1 MEMAAGRNF
10 SDDNPADARRS
21 VIVNQAFVKE
31 YGWTDAIGKKLP
43 GKNFLDH
50 EIVGVVKDFNYTS
63 LYTKVPSLVMV
74 QTPAIML
81 AGSENI
87 NIGSSPAPKLF
98 LRLDAGSTAVALKHI
113 QEVWDKITGGEEFSF
128 TFIDEALAEQYRS
141 DQNLGRIVGIA
152 TILAIIIGSLGLYGL
167 ASLAMQNRTKEI
179 SIRKV
184 LGATEQ
190 SLLVLLSR
198 DYVVLILVCL
208 VLSVPATIYAMQGW
222 LSSFEYR
229 VNISWGVFA
238 FAGGISLLIAFTTI
252 GYQTLKTAWTQPAQS
267 LKYE

>member
-1 MEMAAGRNF
+1 M
-10 SDDNPADARRS
+10 
-21 VIVNQAFVKE
+21 I
-31 YGWTDAIGKKLP
+31 
-43 GKNFLDH
+43 
-50 EIVGVVKDFNYTS
+50 
-63 LYTKVPSLVMV
+63 
-74 QTPAIML
+74 L
-81 AGSENI
+81 AGMENI
-87 NIGSSPAPKLF
+87 NVGNTPVPKLF
-98 LRLDAGSTAVALKHI
+98 LRLEAGSTALALDHVK
-113 QEVWDKITGGEEFSF
+113 QTWDKITGGEEFSF
-128 TFIDEALAEQYRS
+128 TFVDQALAEQYAS

-152 TILAIIIGSLGLYGL
+152 TVLAVIIGSLGLYGL
-167 ASLAMQNRTKEI
+167 ASLAMQNRVKEI

-184 LGATEQ
+184 MGATEQ

-229 VNISWGVFA
+229 VNIGWSVFV
-238 FAGGISLLIAFTTI
+238 FAGGISLLIAFATI